1 MHALEPSIEQIPI
14 RRGRLLAAQATTLGH
29 VDLVEACKAMIAATR
44 LAPTD
49 SVTRRLA
56 QDLEEYV
63 RRGYMRYM
71 AESNGNTEKQ
81 EQQQQQKEGASIPQ
95 PPSQTIAYQL
105 YMASLSRQQQQQQQ
119 QQQADKGEREHEKPV
134 DV

>member
-49 SVTRRLA
+49 TVTRRLA
-56 QDLEEYV
+56 HDLEEYV
-63 RRGYMRYM
+63 SRGYMRHM
-71 AESNGNTEKQ
+71 AGSDENMEKQ
-81 EQQQQQKEGASIPQ
+81 RQQQQQKERPSIPQ

-105 YMASLSRQQQQQQQ
+105 YMASLSRQQQQQQRRQ
-119 QQQADKGEREHEKPV
+119 LEKDEREQEKPV